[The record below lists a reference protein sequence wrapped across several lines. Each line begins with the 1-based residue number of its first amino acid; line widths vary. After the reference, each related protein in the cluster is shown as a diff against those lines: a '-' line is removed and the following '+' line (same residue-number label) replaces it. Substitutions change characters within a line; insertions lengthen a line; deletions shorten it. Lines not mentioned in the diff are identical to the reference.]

1 MSKNEEKRK
10 GIDARSDGKIKIVR
24 WNDNSVV
31 LIGSNAYS
39 VQPIRRAKWRIK
51 KREAKYS
58 ATCRYRRKWSR
69 NRWSWSTWPSNI
81 RFEASDLWEK
91 VVLPLVINPTNIAFV
106 YSWWLYLIA
115 FLVKLYRRKISDGS
129 LWVSWSGYQRN

>member
-39 VQPIRRAKWRIK
+39 VQPIRRAK
-51 KREAKYS
+51 
-58 ATCRYRRKWSR
+58 
-69 NRWSWSTWPSNI
+69 
-81 RFEASDLWEK
+81 
-91 VVLPLVINPTNIAFV
+91 
-106 YSWWLYLIA
+106 
-115 FLVKLYRRKISDGS
+115 
-129 LWVSWSGYQRN
+129 